1 MACGC
6 AVVATDSG
14 GPRDIIKDGENG
26 FLVEVGK
33 VDEIVGKVKLL
44 LNNDGLRRR
53 IVKNARKT
61 VKNFNW
67 GSSIDK
73 LEEALQTIN

>member
-1 MACGC
+1 
-6 AVVATDSG
+6 
-14 GPRDIIKDGENG
+14 
-26 FLVEVGK
+26 
-33 VDEIVGKVKLL
+33 L

-53 IVKNARKT
+53 IVKNARET

-73 LEEALQTIN
+73 LERVLQTIDLN